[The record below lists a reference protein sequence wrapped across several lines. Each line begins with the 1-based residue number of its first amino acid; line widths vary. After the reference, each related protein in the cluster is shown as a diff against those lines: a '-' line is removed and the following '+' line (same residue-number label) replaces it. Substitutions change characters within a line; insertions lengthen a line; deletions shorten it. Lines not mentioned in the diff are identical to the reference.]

1 MKRIFIILVVLLGVL
16 IYNKNPNEVLIPN
29 TAIRFR
35 VIGNSNSVS
44 DQNTKV
50 LVRNNLE
57 KEITNDLKNSKDIET
72 SRKILSSN
80 IDKYRNNVAK
90 TLISNNIEQTFSIN
104 YGLNY
109 FPEKNYKGVRYKEG
123 NYESLVVTLGSGE
136 GNNWWCVL
144 FPPLCLLEAEEEY
157 DTEEVEYK
165 SFIKELIDKYIK

>member
-90 TLISNNIEQTFSIN
+90 TLISNNIEETFSIN

-109 FPEKNYKGVRYKEG
+109 FPEKNYKGVRYEEG

>member
-1 MKRIFIILVVLLGVL
+1 MKRIFIILVVLLGIL
-16 IYNKNPNEVLIPN
+16 MYNKNPNEVLIPN
-29 TAIRFR
+29 SAIRFR

-90 TLISNNIEQTFSIN
+90 TLISNNIEETFSIN

-109 FPEKNYKGVRYKEG
+109 FPEKNYKGIRYEEG